1 MAVGRLLSPDATS
14 TEGSTSPLHLPNAR
28 ILYTTPAPKKKRV
41 RRQQVELKNLRELA
55 GKLEHRLEQLKKRR
69 LASTQ
74 TANGLINGNFSCGS
88 SHSAKC
94 GPVSV
99 WEDIADRQ
107 FKERAR
113 VEKQN
118 EQLKAILRTQTST
131 AQALQIKAQKALG
144 DKELIGLTMMQLQDE
159 GPRYWD
165 LGSADEEGIYADLL
179 TLVVKTHLKLQ
190 QRQVEDPRTV
200 QSFATWG
207 ISVGEPQVRTD
218 SEALVVLETHGC
230 SLLPFNAKTA
240 VAACW
245 RMFSLSPANHK
256 IVFNDT
262 EKSDVVARSFSCSSM
277 HLGRQVNIRGKHTCR
292 KYVDEDGCVTIVYA
306 GRTGFGELDMTCQ
319 EVQLQKTGWIR
330 VRPESPSEGSDQL
343 SSVVVEMH
351 SETLPRFRNGNTG
364 KEKLARKVIDWA
376 RSSHN
381 MANDWYRQTLSE
393 ILVEEDWKAFS

>member
-207 ISVGEPQVRTD
+207 ISVGEPQ
-218 SEALVVLETHGC
+218 
-230 SLLPFNAKTA
+230 
-240 VAACW
+240 
-245 RMFSLSPANHK
+245 
-256 IVFNDT
+256 T